1 MAPTPAVGSAS
12 LSPSAEWPHQLT
24 GGSGRCPRAS
34 TANYSSAVMSRNVA
48 PSRRMRPATGSVKC
62 VPMISVSESANRSM
76 RCALEARA
84 CLASKSDA
92 HQSGYAIWQ
101 GWCITSP
108 AISADCPRDSIIT
121 LT

>member
-12 LSPSAEWPHQLT
+12 LSPSAD
-24 GGSGRCPRAS
+24 GRQREMPPRAS
-34 TANYSSAVMSRNVA
+34 TANYSSAVISRNVA
-48 PSRRMRPATGSVKC
+48 PSRWMRPATGSATC

-92 HQSGYAIWQ
+92 PQSGYAIWQ

-121 LT
+121 LA